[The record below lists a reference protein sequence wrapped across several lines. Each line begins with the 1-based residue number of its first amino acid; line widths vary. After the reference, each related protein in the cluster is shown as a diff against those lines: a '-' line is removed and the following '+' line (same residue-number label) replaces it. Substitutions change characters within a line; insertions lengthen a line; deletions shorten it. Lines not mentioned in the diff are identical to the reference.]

1 MKITVEHE
9 GIVATVEDKDA
20 VDIHQTF
27 QLVKQVL
34 LGIGFHPD
42 NINDCLDEELK

>member
-9 GIVATVEDKDA
+9 GTVATVEDKDA
-20 VDIHQTF
+20 VDIHKTF

-42 NINDCLDEELK
+42 SVDGCLDEELR